1 MSQRWI
7 GFMLAMLAA
16 LLADPAT
23 AETRALLI
31 GVSHYASPAI
41 PDLVGP
47 SNDLS
52 AMEALVHDMG
62 ASDVVSLRDAAVS
75 RSSVEAALQQMG
87 RRARPGDWILFY
99 YSGHGAQAVARVRS
113 ASDGDYDQFVPLPGF
128 DPANQDPERF
138 IVDKDFYAWMKRYTP
153 PDVRI
158 LMMVDSCHSGTMHRS
173 VDLRAFAFTSRLA
186 FRAADKRPIALVAR
200 PGPRLPALQAPLTGV
215 DQATQREDLPN
226 LIYIGA
232 SRDDQLALETELPQE
247 SGPRRGVLTFA
258 FEQGLKSMGSDDAHA
273 AADLD
278 GDGEVTVL
286 EMSSYLNSQVR
297 MLTAQRQESTAFFP
311 SPWTDLP
318 LFSKLP
324 APRLLFD
331 DPPPA
336 VAFTGGMGG
345 LPAVS
350 ADRSYPWR
358 VVDSPKGADFRWM
371 MKDGDVVRRSGDI
384 VASHIRSLAAFEG
397 VMEKWRTVMA
407 LRPLVSELNLR
418 MAIEPDGSDV
428 IYQNDMRITLKLTQP
443 VTAKRRPGS
452 RYVTV
457 FNLASDG
464 TVQLLYPLAVD
475 GDGLLTPATDLTV
488 LETSV
493 VPPYGADHVVAL
505 GTTLSPDNLRA
516 ALRAADGQRGSGR
529 LIALIRAELKRSRG
543 NASLSI
549 AELYT
554 GP

>member
-1 MSQRWI
+1 MTPRWI
-7 GFMLAMLAA
+7 RALLAMLAA
-16 LLADPAT
+16 SPAGPAL

-41 PDLVGP
+41 TDLVGP

-87 RRARPGDWILFY
+87 RRAQPGDWILFY
-99 YSGHGAQAVARVRS
+99 YSGHGAQAAARVQS
-113 ASDGDYDQFVPLPGF
+113 ASDGEYDQFVPLPGF

-153 PDVRI
+153 RDVRI

-173 VDLRAFAFTSRLA
+173 VDPRAFAFTSRLA
-186 FRAADKRPIALVAR
+186 FRAGDTRAINLVAR
-200 PGPRLPALQAPLTGV
+200 PGPRLPPLQAAPAVAGQTT
-215 DQATQREDLPN
+215 AREDLPN
-226 LIYIGA
+226 LIHIGA

-258 FEQGLKSMGSDDAHA
+258 FEQGLKSPGSDGVHA
-273 AADLD
+273 AADLN

-297 MLTAQRQESTAFFP
+297 MLTAQRQESTSFFP
-311 SPWTDLP
+311 SQWTDLP

-324 APRLLFD
+324 APRPPFD

-336 VAFTGGMGG
+336 VAVTGNMAG
-345 LPAVS
+345 LPVMS
-350 ADRSYPWR
+350 GDHSYPWR
-358 VVDSPKGADFRWM
+358 LVDSPKGADFRWM
-371 MKDGDVVRRSGDI
+371 MKAGDVVRRSGDI

-397 VMEKWRTVMA
+397 VMEKWRTVMT
-407 LRPLVSELNLR
+407 LRPLVSELNLQ
-418 MAIEPDGSDV
+418 MTVEPDGSDV

-443 VTAKRRPGS
+443 VIAKRDPGS

-505 GTTLSPDNLRA
+505 GTTGSPDELRT
-516 ALRAADGQRGSGR
+516 ALRSANGQRGSGR

>member
-1 MSQRWI
+1 
-7 GFMLAMLAA
+7 
-16 LLADPAT
+16 
-23 AETRALLI
+23 
-31 GVSHYASPAI
+31 
-41 PDLVGP
+41 
-47 SNDLS
+47 
-52 AMEALVHDMG
+52 
-62 ASDVVSLRDAAVS
+62 
-75 RSSVEAALQQMG
+75 
-87 RRARPGDWILFY
+87 
-99 YSGHGAQAVARVRS
+99 
-113 ASDGDYDQFVPLPGF
+113 
-128 DPANQDPERF
+128 
-138 IVDKDFYAWMKRYTP
+138 
-153 PDVRI
+153 
-158 LMMVDSCHSGTMHRS
+158 
-173 VDLRAFAFTSRLA
+173 
-186 FRAADKRPIALVAR
+186 
-200 PGPRLPALQAPLTGV
+200 
-215 DQATQREDLPN
+215 
-226 LIYIGA
+226 
-232 SRDDQLALETELPQE
+232 
-247 SGPRRGVLTFA
+247 
-258 FEQGLKSMGSDDAHA
+258 
-273 AADLD
+273 
-278 GDGEVTVL
+278 
-286 EMSSYLNSQVR
+286 
-297 MLTAQRQESTAFFP
+297 
-311 SPWTDLP
+311 
-318 LFSKLP
+318 
-324 APRLLFD
+324 
-331 DPPPA
+331 
-336 VAFTGGMGG
+336 
-345 LPAVS
+345 
-350 ADRSYPWR
+350 
-358 VVDSPKGADFRWM
+358 VDSPKGADFRWM